1 MLTVRTRAADTQDA
15 MRGARSMHIRAVRA
29 LACAAAI
36 MMSGPLG
43 VEVANAA
50 TDPASIKLIPHRAIY
65 DLKLKS
71 VRSGRAI
78 ESVSGR
84 ILYDFTGNVCDGY
97 ALEFRQVS
105 ALDSGEGKSTL
116 TDQET
121 QTWEDGKAR
130 SFRFS
135 SKNRLGEKVVSN
147 VVGKASRDGRGL
159 DVSLSKPLKKS
170 FDAGVGMA
178 FPTEQIRRIIA
189 AARDGQ
195 TTLALPVYDG
205 SEDGQK
211 IYDTLAVIGKPIA
224 PDQRLPTDAA
234 KGKPQLKG
242 LTRWPVTLSYFER
255 TDKKLDKLPTYTLD
269 FELYENGISRALTID
284 YNDFVLT
291 GVMSSLDIRD
301 PKACK

>member
-1 MLTVRTRAADTQDA
+1 MMTVRT
-15 MRGARSMHIRAVRA
+15 
-29 LACAAAI
+29 
-36 MMSGPLG
+36 
-43 VEVANAA
+43 EVADIRDTMRRVRSTTRIRVVGLLVGVAVVLGPPGIAVADAA

-71 VRSGRAI
+71 VRNGRAI
-78 ESVSGR
+78 ESVTGR
-84 ILYDFTGNVCDGY
+84 ILYDFTGNACDGY

-105 ALDSGEGKSTL
+105 ALESGEGKSTL
-116 TDQET
+116 SDQET
-121 QTWEDGKAR
+121 KTWEDGKAR

-135 SKNRLGEKVVSN
+135 SRNRLGEKVVSN
-147 VVGKASRDGRGL
+147 VVGKASRGGRGL
-159 DVSLSKPLKKS
+159 DVALTKPLKKS
-170 FDAGVGMA
+170 FDAGAGMA

-195 TTLALPVYDG
+195 HLLPLPVYDG

-211 IYDTLAVIGKPIA
+211 VYDTLAVIGRPIG
-224 PDQRLPTDAA
+224 PGQNLPADAT

-242 LTRWPVTLSYFER
+242 LTRWPVALSYFER
-255 TDKKLDKLPTYTLD
+255 TKEKTDRIPTYTLD

-291 GVMSSLDIRD
+291 GVMSSLDIRA